1 MQFVQTIIHDI
12 YRTRT
17 SAIEFLC
24 RSRRSW
30 HAREQTRPRA
40 TSVDPVF
47 IEELEEDETM
57 EAQIVQ
63 TDTGERTLLKQ
74 KYSHPQR
81 CRCKYNN
88 PQRCKQWQKHNKG
101 QWRWRGVNWKLQLR
115 EDVQSWTKLHVWR
128 KVLKFEILTNSCG
141 HKQNKIMINML
152 SKWRTRRIL
161 LRKKTK
167 LLKQGLLFCF

>member
-1 MQFVQTIIHDI
+1 LHSSSSLKCARGKKYNEKMQFVQTIIHDI

-57 EAQIVQ
+57 EAQIV
-63 TDTGERTLLKQ
+63 
-74 KYSHPQR
+74 
-81 CRCKYNN
+81 
-88 PQRCKQWQKHNKG
+88 
-101 QWRWRGVNWKLQLR
+101 
-115 EDVQSWTKLHVWR
+115 
-128 KVLKFEILTNSCG
+128 
-141 HKQNKIMINML
+141 
-152 SKWRTRRIL
+152 
-161 LRKKTK
+161 
-167 LLKQGLLFCF
+167 